1 MGEPVRFDAELRQIK
16 SMADGTYN
24 IVLNV
29 PEYQTDQIKR
39 MMDWLRGQVAI
50 AMLDVDKQD

>member
-1 MGEPVRFDAELRQIK
+1 
-16 SMADGTYN
+16 MADGTYN
-24 IVLNV
+24 LVLNV

-50 AMLDVDKQD
+50 AMIEVKNER